1 MRISDGSSDVSS
13 SDLNDRRGMRCHPI
27 GDVTAAAANIQQP
40 LGRSASDLLFHP
52 VQIRA
57 GGVDGALH
65 IGIGPLAKLPR
76 DVRLLTRLLHLLP
89 GSHDLH
95 LFNSTDILLCPR
107 LRTEEHTS
115 ELHSLMR
122 KLYPV

>member
-1 MRISDGSSDVSS
+1 MI
-13 SDLNDRRGMRCHPI
+13 RRPPRSTRTDTLFPYTTLFRSQVAGKYLRGQRCHPI

-76 DVRLLTRLLHLLP
+76 DVRLLTRLLHLLA

-95 LFNSTDILLCPR
+95 LFNSTAFLLWPR
-107 LRTEEHTS
+107 LAW
-115 ELHSLMR
+115 
-122 KLYPV
+122 

>member
-1 MRISDGSSDVSS
+1 
-13 SDLNDRRGMRCHPI
+13 MRCHPI

-76 DVRLLTRLLHLLP
+76 DVRLLTRLLHLLA

-95 LFNSTDILLCPR
+95 LFNSTAFLLR
-107 LRTEEHTS
+107 SEEHTS
-115 ELHSLMR
+115 EITSIMR
-122 KLYPV
+122 NSYAVLCLQQNITLTHCSQNQKETTRHK